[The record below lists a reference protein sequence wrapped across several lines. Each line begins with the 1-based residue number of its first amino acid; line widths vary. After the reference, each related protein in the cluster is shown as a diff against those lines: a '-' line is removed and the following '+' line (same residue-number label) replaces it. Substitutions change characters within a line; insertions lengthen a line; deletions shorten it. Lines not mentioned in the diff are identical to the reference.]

1 MMARKKIPAKAA
13 VQFAD
18 PEPGEKD
25 RKHPSCGAFALAH
38 ACKTLGVAATPE
50 ELAADCDDGVDTA
63 SMAGLSKAATK
74 RGLTAQP
81 AQWTIQDLKQNGAA
95 VSGRMLMHFP
105 AGGGHWTVF
114 ESFDG
119 KTCWLIDPTT
129 VRVKVDLP
137 LEKLG
142 RWWDGKVLVVGKPAA
157 GGRVR

>member
-1 MMARKKIPAKAA
+1 MSAKQAA
-13 VQFAD
+13 VRFAD
-18 PEPGEKD
+18 ADPGD
-25 RKHPSCGAFALAH
+25 RARERPSCGAHALAEV
-38 ACKTLGVAATPE
+38 CRKLGVPATPE
-50 ELAADCDDGVDTA
+50 EIAVDSDDGADSA
-63 SMAGLSKAATK
+63 SAAGLVRAAGR
-74 RGLTAQP
+74 RGLAVQ
-81 AQWTIQDLKQNGAA
+81 AAVWSIQDLLAKGPG

-105 AGGGHWTVF
+105 AGGGHWAVF

-157 GGRVR
+157 GKRVR